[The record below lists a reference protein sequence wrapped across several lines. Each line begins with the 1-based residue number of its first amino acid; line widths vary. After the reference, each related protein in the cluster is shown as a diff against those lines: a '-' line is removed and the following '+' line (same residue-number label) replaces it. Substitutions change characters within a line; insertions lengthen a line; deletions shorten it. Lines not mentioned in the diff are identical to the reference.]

1 MILLRPS
8 SSFNRH
14 ADRLLLWT
22 LRLLSALAAL
32 IVSLIVLFLL
42 RGAWPA
48 LQQIGPARFLHD
60 SSWHPSKGDG
70 DFSYGLLPML
80 AGTLLSSGGAV
91 LLAAPLGLGS
101 ALFAT
106 SYGPPRLRGPHRQL
120 LQLLGG
126 IPSVVI
132 GFWGLVVLT
141 PLIRQWHPPGQSLLV
156 GILCLTLMILPT
168 TALLSEQALVD
179 VPAESL
185 QTAAALGLSRLAT
198 LEGMVLPVARG
209 GLLSAVVL
217 AIGRALGE
225 TMAVLMV
232 AGNVIQVP
240 ATLFDPV
247 RTLTANI
254 ALELGYALDLH
265 RAALFVSGLVLMV
278 VVSVVMALAAGLRRS
293 PSLE

>member
-1 MILLRPS
+1 MLKPS
-8 SSFNRH
+8 SSFHRH
-14 ADRLLLWT
+14 ADRPLLWT

-32 IVSLIVLFLL
+32 IVALILLFVL
-42 RGAWPA
+42 REAWPA
-48 LQQIGPARFLHD
+48 LQQLGPVRFLGD
-60 SSWHPSKGDG
+60 PGWHPASGDG
-70 DFSYGLLPML
+70 DAGYGLLPML

-126 IPSVVI
+126 IPSVVV

-141 PLIRQWHPPGQSLLV
+141 PLIRQWHPPGQSLLA

-168 TALLSEQALVD
+168 TALLSEQALRD
-179 VPAESL
+179 VPAGSL
-185 QTAAALGLSRLAT
+185 QAAAALGLSRRAT
-198 LEGMVLPVARG
+198 LEGVVLPVARG

-217 AIGRALGE
+217 ASGRALGE

-232 AGNVIQVP
+232 GGNVIQVP

-254 ALELGYALDLH
+254 ALELGYALELH
-265 RAALFVSGLVLMV
+265 RAVLFVGGLVLMGV
-278 VVSVVMALAAGLRRS
+278 VAVVMALAAGLRSS
-293 PSLE
+293 PGHG

>member
-1 MILLRPS
+1 MSKPS
-8 SSFNRH
+8 SSFHRH
-14 ADRLLLWT
+14 ADRPLLWA

-32 IVSLIVLFLL
+32 IVGLILLFVL
-42 RGAWPA
+42 REAWPA
-48 LQQIGPARFLHD
+48 LQQLGPGRFLHD
-60 SSWHPSKGDG
+60 PGWHPASGSDAG
-70 DFSYGLLPML
+70 YGLTPML
-80 AGTLLSSGGAV
+80 VGTLLSSGGAL

-106 SYGPPRLRGPHRQL
+106 SYGPPPLRGLHRQL

-126 IPSVVI
+126 IPSVVV

-141 PLIRQWHPPGQSLLV
+141 PLIRQWHPPGQSLLA
-156 GILCLTLMILPT
+156 GILCLTVMILPT
-168 TALLSEQALVD
+168 TALLSEQALRE
-179 VPAESL
+179 VPAASL
-185 QTAAALGLSRLAT
+185 QAAAALGLSRRAT
-198 LEGMVLPVARG
+198 LEGVVLPLARG

-217 AIGRALGE
+217 ASGRALGE

-240 ATLFDPV
+240 AAVFDPV

-265 RAALFVSGLVLMV
+265 RAVLFVGGLVLMGV
-278 VVSVVMALAAGLRRS
+278 VAVVMALAAGLQRNPRHG
-293 PSLE
+293 